1 MNAMPQLLQVF
12 GAAIGLLVIA
22 TVVGQCLAW
31 RQPVGQASPIIDNL
45 VARIN
50 AWWAMVLLLGVTCV
64 AGDTAIILLFAFASF
79 AALRECLTLTRTS
92 RHDHRALAV
101 AFFVVL
107 PLQYILIG
115 MDWYGMYS
123 IFIPVYA
130 FLFLPILAALR
141 GSTDRFLVR
150 VAETQW
156 ALMIAVFCLSHV
168 PALLTLEIPGYD
180 GRGVLLIVWLVCVV
194 QLSDVF
200 QYIVGKLFGK
210 HPVAP
215 SLSPSKTREGT
226 AGGIALAVMVGTALH
241 PITPFSP
248 LEAGVAALIVTMLGF
263 LGGLVLS
270 AVKRDRGIKDWGHLI
285 AGHGG
290 FVDRLD
296 SVLFSA
302 PVFFHFVRY
311 LYAET

>member
-1 MNAMPQLLQVF
+1 MNAMSQLLTVF
-12 GAAIGLLVIA
+12 GAALGLLIVATTIA
-22 TVVGQCLAW
+22 QYLSW
-31 RQPVGQASPIIDNL
+31 RQPAGQVSPIIDNL

-50 AWWAMVLLLGVTCV
+50 AWWAMVLLLGLSCF
-64 AGDTAIILLFAFASF
+64 AGDTAVILLFAICSF

-101 AFFVVL
+101 AFFIVL
-107 PLQYILIG
+107 PAQYLLIG
-115 MDWYGMYS
+115 FDWYGLYS

-130 FLFLPILAALR
+130 FLFLPIIAALR
-141 GSTDRFLVR
+141 GHTERFLVR

-168 PALLTLEIPGYD
+168 PALLTLDIPGFE
-180 GRGVLLIVWLVCVV
+180 GHGVMLIVWLVCVV

-200 QYIVGKLFGK
+200 QYVVGKVFGR
-210 HPVAP
+210 HHVAP
-215 SLSPSKTREGT
+215 SLSPSKTTEG
-226 AGGIALAVMVGTALH
+226 AVGGIALAVLVGIALY

-248 LEAGVAALIVTMLGF
+248 LAAGFAALVVTLLGF

-296 SVLFSA
+296 SVLFAA
-302 PVFFHFVRY
+302 PVFFHVVRY
-311 LYAET
+311 VYAET